1 MPKRAASAEPGIDTI
16 AARLCG
22 EPIPRPSN
30 CPPPLLVLPSYRA
43 SLLWTHLLQGW
54 GGAVVLK
61 PRVRSDHMHLV
72 AQGGR
77 ALLIAQPLLA
87 NPVLRG
93 GSRDFASPPEEWH
106 TTMHCGCHTIVLW
119 CSSASRTH
127 NQWKLS
133 ARLPAPNNFAVL
145 CGCCCVLCSPSHLPR
160 PALPAP
166 PAAGTLVRGSPLMVI
181 TTLRG
186 PPLSRC
192 SQR

>member
-1 MPKRAASAEPGIDTI
+1 
-16 AARLCG
+16 
-22 EPIPRPSN
+22 
-30 CPPPLLVLPSYRA
+30 
-43 SLLWTHLLQGW
+43 
-54 GGAVVLK
+54 
-61 PRVRSDHMHLV
+61 MHLV

-133 ARLPAPNNFAVL
+133 ARLPAPN
-145 CGCCCVLCSPSHLPR
+145 
-160 PALPAP
+160 
-166 PAAGTLVRGSPLMVI
+166 
-181 TTLRG
+181 
-186 PPLSRC
+186 
-192 SQR
+192 